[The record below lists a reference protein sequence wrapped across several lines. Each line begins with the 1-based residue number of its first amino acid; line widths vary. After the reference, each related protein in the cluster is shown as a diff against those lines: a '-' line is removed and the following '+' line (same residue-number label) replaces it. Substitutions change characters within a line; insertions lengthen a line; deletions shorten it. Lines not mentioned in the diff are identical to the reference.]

1 MKQREVEWV
10 GSSRDDLR
18 AFPEEVRV
26 AIGHA
31 LHVAQLGGHHP
42 SAKPLVGYRGAGVLE
57 LVEDFDGDT
66 YRAVYTLR
74 FADVIYV
81 LHAFKKKSRHG
92 IATPREDARLIERRL
107 KDAERMHAE
116 RTRR

>member
-1 MKQREVEWV
+1 M
-10 GSSRDDLR
+10 
-18 AFPEEVRV
+18 
-26 AIGHA
+26 
-31 LHVAQLGGHHP
+31 
-42 SAKPLVGYRGAGVLE
+42 E
-57 LVEDFDGDT
+57 LVEDYDGDT

-74 FADVIYV
+74 FAEIIYV

-116 RTRR
+116 RIR